1 MGKIMPASNRKAL
14 TTDANAIA
22 LSGSSASCLA
32 NVGCAHK
39 TGTELRLEIDPAVEP
54 DVLGTMTD
62 MSAVATGSVDAVV
75 SSHNIE
81 HLYPH
86 EVPLA
91 LAEFVRVLK
100 PDGRLLVTCPDL
112 QSVCARVAQG
122 ELASPLYESDAGPI
136 SALDIMYG
144 HRRAMAA
151 GNLFMAHRCGFTLQV
166 LADTLQACG
175 FPRTAGIARP
185 EAFDLW
191 AVASKAALNDDD
203 IRALAVLHLPRR
215 G

>member
-1 MGKIMPASNRKAL
+1 MNPLKTVL
-14 TTDANAIA
+14 
-22 LSGSSASCLA
+22 
-32 NVGCAHK
+32 NVGCGPRGRPHGFA
-39 TGTELRLEIDPAVEP
+39 GFDQGWTELRLDIDPAVAP
-54 DVLGTMTD
+54 DVVGTMTD
-62 MSAVATGSVDAVV
+62 LAAVATGSVDAVV

-100 PDGRLLVTCPDL
+100 PDGLLLVTCPDL
-112 QSVCARVAQG
+112 QSVCARVAKG
-122 ELASPLYESDAGPI
+122 ELASPLYVSEAGPI
-136 SALDIMYG
+136 SALDMMYG
-144 HRRAMAA
+144 HRGAMAA

-166 LADTLQACG
+166 LADTLQACAIAR
-175 FPRTAGIARP
+175 PAGIARP

-191 AVASKAALNDDD
+191 TVASKAALSDAQL
-203 IRALAVLHLPRR
+203 RALAVLHLPRR

>member
-1 MGKIMPASNRKAL
+1 MTTVDGVGGAL
-14 TTDANAIA
+14 INPLKTV
-22 LSGSSASCLA
+22 L
-32 NVGCAHK
+32 NVGCGPRGRPHGF
-39 TGTELRLEIDPAVEP
+39 TGFDRGWTELRLDIDP
-54 DVLGTMTD
+54 
-62 MSAVATGSVDAVV
+62 AVATGSVDAVV

-100 PDGRLLVTCPDL
+100 PDGRVLITCPDL
-112 QSVCARVAQG
+112 QSVCARVAKG
-122 ELASPLYESDAGPI
+122 ELASPLYDSDAGPI

-144 HRRAMAA
+144 HRGAMAA

-191 AVASKAALNDDD
+191 VVASKAALSDAE

-215 G
+215 A